1 MPAVFWKLTLGR
13 LQIAKDW
20 EELFEKI
27 LDTLDEILSSLPR
40 IDAYSTKFLKSK
52 AGLFRESITSYYRD
66 IIAFGIEAFKLY
78 RCSTKR
84 RSHFRWP
91 LFLFFYFFI
100 LGVIVGAPWPY
111 WPAVSGSTRR
121 PLPRTYPAPKRISQ
135 AAYNYTTAAAHFS
148 GERLGAGEY
157 LFSFCLKSHI
167 LALLAPHVTMVSRCK
182 FSQPGFSDGT
192 F

>member
-1 MPAVFWKLTLGR
+1 MPTVFLKLTLGR

-66 IIAFGIEAFKLY
+66 IIGFGIEAFKLY

-100 LGVIVGAPWPY
+100 LGVIVGAPWP

-135 AAYNYTTAAAHFS
+135 AAYNYTTATAHLL
-148 GERLGAGEY
+148 LGRTVGRGRIFF
-157 LFSFCLKSHI
+157 LFALKAI
-167 LALLAPHVTMVSRCK
+167 Y
-182 FSQPGFSDGT
+182 
-192 F
+192 